1 MRSGNGIRVGVEVSW
16 SGVSNSSS
24 STTATVNYYV
34 GDYYWYDDHET
45 INFGGGYISGSAAF
59 FNNFGSSHGPD
70 GKAHLVAT
78 RTYTY
83 SYGSSEYG
91 SSPGSRTFSASITGA
106 ANGSSPYLS
115 VTSAIPARPIGAPAA
130 PSGVTLGWQGDGS
143 GSSDT
148 VVTSWT
154 RYSTA
159 AAPYSSM
166 QVQYARYD
174 GTALSGYGS
183 LGTATATGGAT
194 KYASSTATANRAWQV
209 RVRAVNA
216 AGTSAWV
223 ATASGSYLFGVPAA
237 PSSVK
242 ANVSTDGGSVIVAWS
257 PNSYTLGATTLEVY
271 RSVNGG
277 AYTSVKTGLS
287 PTSTGWTDTTPG
299 AGSNT
304 YQVRAHHTAGT
315 FDTVD
320 LFSTWA
326 TSNTVSTIVAPLA
339 PGTLRI
345 NGAGGGLSNSPVD
358 LTQPNT
364 ITWTHNDG
372 GDGAAMSAFSIQYSS
387 DGGSTWTALVTNQ
400 ASTVAS
406 YTLPANTLT
415 NGQTYQ
421 FEVQDEGIASAGFG
435 PWSSVLTITGVSTPV
450 VTITSPVAA
459 PSTGHLTVAWT
470 YAQAQSSPQTQFS
483 IQVRD
488 SSDNIVDDI
497 EGTTAT
503 SVALPSHYGNGQAY
517 VLSLL
522 VVCAL
527 GAATTVTL
535 NFTPSYAI
543 PAVTTTAVS
552 YQPLT
557 GTALISMDAGTPAT
571 GESAAVGASVERSLD
586 GGVTWVMLAPNLT
599 LPVDFIDP
607 LPTVAGNNTYRVT
620 SISAEPAYRANDL
633 ITLTTPQGTL
643 DGSGQ
648 SYGNPSLSW
657 IFLSWGDS
665 FSNLLATRSNASVS
679 ETRSGSRAVV
689 ASMGVALPTAQ
700 FGVNRSRVVSV
711 TAQSVYPVTGM
722 GGDPNYIWDS
732 PPGDWLDMADG
743 ATIVCYRDYTGR
755 RVFGILGDMQVADQ
769 QMGCSNLTFTVTE
782 VTFTEQWGANS
793 IGGVS

>member
-1 MRSGNGIRVGVEVSW
+1 
-16 SGVSNSSS
+16 
-24 STTATVNYYV
+24 
-34 GDYYWYDDHET
+34 
-45 INFGGGYISGSAAF
+45 
-59 FNNFGSSHGPD
+59 
-70 GKAHLVAT
+70 
-78 RTYTY
+78 
-83 SYGSSEYG
+83 
-91 SSPGSRTFSASITGA
+91 
-106 ANGSSPYLS
+106 
-115 VTSAIPARPIGAPAA
+115 
-130 PSGVTLGWQGDGS
+130 
-143 GSSDT
+143 
-148 VVTSWT
+148 
-154 RYSTA
+154 
-159 AAPYSSM
+159 M
-166 QVQYARYD
+166 QVELARYD
-174 GTALSGYGS
+174 GTALTGYGS
-183 LGTATATGGAT
+183 AGTYTTTGGAT
-194 KYASSTATANRAWQV
+194 KYATSFGTANRAWQA
-209 RVRAVNA
+209 RVRAVNS
-216 AGTSAWV
+216 AGVSAWV
-223 ATASGSYLFGVPAA
+223 AVSSGSYLFGIPAA

-287 PTSTGWTDTTPG
+287 PTSTGWTDTAPG

-304 YQVRAHHTAGT
+304 YQVRAHHAAGT
-315 FDTVD
+315 FDKVD
-320 LFSTWA
+320 LYSTWA

-358 LTQPNT
+358 LTQDNV

-400 ASTVAS
+400 AATVPAN
-406 YTLPANTLT
+406 TLPANTLT

-435 PWSSVLTITGVSTPV
+435 PWSSNLTITGVSTPV

-470 YAQAQSSPQTQFS
+470 YSQAQSSPQTQFS

-488 SSDNIVDDI
+488 SSDNVVDDI
-497 EGTTAT
+497 QGTTAT
-503 SVALPSHYGNGQAY
+503 SVDLPTHYGNGQAY

-571 GESAAVGASVERSLD
+571 GESVAVGASVERSLD
-586 GGVTWVMLAPNLT
+586 GGVTWVILAPNLT

-620 SISAEPAYRANDL
+620 SISAEPAYRANDP

-643 DGSGQ
+643 DGSG
-648 SYGNPSLSW
+648 SPWVSGW
-657 IFLSWGDS
+657 IFVSWGDS
-665 FSNLLATRSNASVS
+665 FSNLVATRSNTTTS

-689 ASMGVALPTAQ
+689 PMMGTRYPAVQ
-700 FGVNRSRVVSV
+700 FGANRSRVVSV
-711 TAQSVYPVTGM
+711 TASAMRPR
-722 GGDPNYIWDS
+722 DPSAEPDFAWDS
-732 PPGDWLDMADG
+732 PGTDWLDMADD

-755 RVFGILGDMQVADQ
+755 RIFGMLGDMQVSDPQ
-769 QMGCSNLTFTVTE
+769 PGRSDLTFTVTE
-782 VTFTEQWGANS
+782 VTFTEQWGANT